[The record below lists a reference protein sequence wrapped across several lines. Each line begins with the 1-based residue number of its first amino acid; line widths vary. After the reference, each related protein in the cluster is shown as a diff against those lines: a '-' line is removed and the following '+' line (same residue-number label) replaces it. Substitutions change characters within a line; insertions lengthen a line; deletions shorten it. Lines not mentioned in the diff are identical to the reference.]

1 MTWIFIPEQS
11 VSPLINSKRLR
22 QATAYKL
29 SNLDSN
35 TSNVLTLDD
44 NSCLSILKLDGGSLL
59 IAAWSGGNFDQ
70 LAPVKQRLLAI
81 WNEAGQSTITT
92 LPEEEL
98 PFAIERVCLL
108 ASRLWTNT
116 PFPESWTPK
125 KVSDFQSIFLSSR
138 LQDVRVAYSPQNIG
152 KNLHLIVGTIFYAY
166 RQEKRI
172 QAPTLEADDIENFPS
187 NVTRPA
193 EKPDNGKAG
202 TYLSEDPDVLINRGR
217 GEDRHL
223 FSMSWSDWMDTDSP
237 LTTQQRRII
246 NDKKCPL
253 RIHGPGGSGKTLV
266 LILKALGLL
275 NAASVEDSPCK
286 VLMILHNNEVRNNVR
301 AAIEAID
308 ERGFLATTKEDKQF
322 LDVETLHSWCMRELK
337 IDTGGLDYALHAD
350 TIASKRKQDEL
361 LTTVVND
368 AVQERLSKMGG
379 LLSQDLRSHFSG
391 PKERLVANMRYEIAI
406 RIKGRGM
413 RNEQQLYVSSPVKS
427 FVGRSENRHD
437 RYFIFKIAEEYEK
450 ELQKAGRLDT
460 DDVVLSMQSRLA
472 APLWNRQRKT
482 AGYDFVFVDET
493 HLFNENERRVLPY
506 LTRGSQEHAPIIMA
520 FDEAQ
525 SIGGRRANELEEVGI
540 HNSGQRRLSY
550 VHRSS
555 PQIYRLA
562 RDLIERSSLMFTEF
576 SDSESMARMSDRD
589 LKKCKPPT
597 VVFVDGP
604 LGISTTA
611 VDMAIQLRTK
621 NYQRIGIIAFEGAL
635 IDSIAQKFAEKNKE
649 GQIVRERGDS
659 IAGKPFPGIFVMTA
673 ENCGGLEFDAVILA
687 GVDNGQVP
695 PSLHNISIEGHLS
708 VREEACKELY
718 TALTRARYHVAFV
731 CDRNRGASEFV
742 APWIDAGIVEEKKP
756 PT

>member
-1 MTWIFIPEQS
+1 MNMSWIIIPEAS
-11 VSPLINSKRLR
+11 VRPLLASKQLR
-22 QATAYKL
+22 EA
-29 SNLDSN
+29 
-35 TSNVLTLDD
+35 TSNMILNQESTNSNSLVLND
-44 NSCLSILKLDGGSLL
+44 NSCSSLIPIGESSQL
-59 IAAWSGGNFDQ
+59 VAAWLGDESDQ
-70 LAPVKQRLLAI
+70 LSPKNQPLLAI
-81 WNEAGQSTITT
+81 WNDPDQSTVAT

-108 ASRLWTNT
+108 ASRMWKNT
-116 PFPESWTPK
+116 PFPESWKPK
-125 KVSDFQSIFLSSR
+125 KVSDYQSIFLSGR
-138 LQDVRVAYSPQNIG
+138 LQDVRVAYSLQNAGKTLIIG
-152 KNLHLIVGTIFYAY
+152 TVFYAY
-166 RQEKRI
+166 RQEKKI
-172 QAPTLEADDIENFPS
+172 QAPALDVKEIE
-187 NVTRPA
+187 RIPA
-193 EKPDNGKAG
+193 TIARTSTKPENAKME
-202 TYLSEDPDVLINRGR
+202 TYQSEDPDVLINRGR

-223 FSMSWSDWMDTDSP
+223 FSMAWSDWMDSDSP

-275 NAASVEDSPCK
+275 NGAVAEKAPCK
-286 VLMILHNNEVRNNVR
+286 VLMILHNNEVRTNVR

-308 ERGFLATTKEDKQF
+308 EGGLLATTKDDKQF
-322 LDVETLHSWCMRELK
+322 LDVETLHGWCMRELK
-337 IDTGGLDYALHAD
+337 IDTGALDYALHSD
-350 TIASKRKQDEL
+350 TIASKKRQDEIL
-361 LTTVVND
+361 ASVVDD
-368 AVQERLSKMGG
+368 AIQQRLPRMGG
-379 LLSQDLRSHFSG
+379 LLSPDLRSHFGG
-391 PKERLVANMRYEIAI
+391 PREKLIANVRYEIAI

-413 RNEQQLYVSSPVKS
+413 RNEQQLYVESPLKS
-427 FVGRSENRHD
+427 FVGRGENRQD

-472 APLWNRQRKT
+472 APLWNRQRET

-506 LTRGSQEHAPIIMA
+506 LTRGSQEQVPIIMA

-525 SIGGRRANELEEVGI
+525 SIGGRRANDLEEVGI
-540 HNSGQRRLSY
+540 HNSEQRRLSY

-562 RDLIERSSLMFTEF
+562 RDLIERSTLMFSEF

-589 LKKCKPPT
+589 KKKCKSPT
-597 VVFVDGP
+597 VTFVDSSP
-604 LGISTTA
+604 GISSTA

-621 NYQRIGIIAFEGAL
+621 NYPRIGIIAFEGRL
-635 IDSIAQKFAEKNKE
+635 IDDIAKEFGERNRE
-649 GQIVRERGDS
+649 GQILKERGDS
-659 IAGKPFPGIFVMTA
+659 LAGKPFPGIFIMTA

-687 GVDNGQVP
+687 GVDSGTVP
-695 PSLHNISIEGHLS
+695 PSLHGISPEGHLS

-742 APWIDAGIVEEKKP
+742 VPWIEAGMVGENK
-756 PT
+756 